1 MEKRS
6 EEGLRML
13 QGGSDRPPHGSL
25 RFLNDLRQLPDDI
38 EDNFREVKDILGELL
53 QINRG
58 LREEIQSLQQSQCS
72 TSAPSPLPA
81 VASISTRHTTTYTTR
96 ISRTITIIATTTTPA
111 TSSSTS
117 PPYSIPLNPSTLTWP
132 TSTPISAFN
141 ARASN
146 NIAVYY
152 TQSSASNSQTDLR
165 LLCANP
171 AVDIITLPLIVTLNG
186 PNGFPTFANTTDC
199 LGPSAAQLADAPNL
213 RDCSNLAETITY
225 CQSLGKKIIIGIVGT
240 TIERYSPATNSS
252 TITAR
257 TAFNS
262 FDQRPYSAVML
273 LSLFGPPSTS
283 SRQLTHLRPF
293 GPNISVDGFDL
304 GFDLDITVHGSRTSA
319 DFVATLRDYTA
330 QSGQAFYISATRPC
344 RRPASPQTLATL
356 ALVDFVTV
364 MFAHDPA
371 CSIAGPGFNI
381 WDWSNDLR
389 LAADGTANGSS
400 PGNGT
405 APLRPKLFAAAL
417 AWPPAAA
424 ANGTREGDPEYLGQ
438 SIGQIWESGRL
449 GNLGGVALVEGGR
462 GVVGGTWGEVGARS
476 IEAVDAALEEDYRER
491 GKDGKVMNP

>member
-1 MEKRS
+1 
-6 EEGLRML
+6 ML
-13 QGGSDRPPHGSL
+13 QGGSERPPHSSL

-53 QINRG
+53 QINQE
-58 LREEIQSLQQSQCS
+58 LKEKIQSLQQSQCS
-72 TSAPSPLPA
+72 T
-81 VASISTRHTTTYTTR
+81 
-96 ISRTITIIATTTTPA
+96 
-111 TSSSTS
+111 TSV
-117 PPYSIPLNPSTLTWP
+117 
-132 TSTPISAFN
+132 SAFN

-165 LLCANP
+165 LLCAKP
-171 AVDIITLPLIVTLNG
+171 AVDIITLPLIATLNG

-199 LGPSAAQLADAPNL
+199 LGPSASQLADAPNL

-225 CQSLGKKIIIGIVGT
+225 CQSLGKKIIIGILGT
-240 TIERYSPATNSS
+240 TIEPYSPATNSS

-262 FDQRPYSAVML
+262 FDQRPHSAVML

-304 GFDLDITVHGSRTSA
+304 GFDLDMTVHGSRTSA
-319 DFVATLRDYTA
+319 DFVATLRDHTA
-330 QSGQAFYISATRPC
+330 QSGQALYVSATRPC

-389 LAADGTANGSS
+389 LAAADGAANGSS
-400 PGNGT
+400 QGNGT

-417 AWPPAAA
+417 AWPSPAAT
-424 ANGTREGDPEYLGQ
+424 ANRTREGDPEYLGQ

-462 GVVGGTWGEVGARS
+462 GVAGGTWGEVGARS
-476 IEAVDAALEEDYRER
+476 IEAVDAAIEEDYRER
-491 GKDGKVMNP
+491 GKDGKVMDL